1 MQRLEAKSIHGR
13 TYYYLSQWGWK
24 NGKCRRLSQKYL
36 GKLEDLAQAVQ
47 GTGPAPEYAVVLD
60 WGLPQALW
68 READR
73 AQVVEHVNQ
82 LGPKRAQGLST
93 GDYIRLAAINRACKP
108 VSKQA
113 MWDWVSRTS
122 LPRVWPA
129 ASAAQ
134 LTSQHFWDHMER
146 IQPETAQ
153 AIWQQL
159 IAAVLQ
165 REQIA
170 LSQIC
175 YDGTNFYTFIDTFN
189 LQSQLAKRGK
199 NKQGRS
205 NLRQVSY
212 ALFCTTDEHLPLFY
226 DVYEGNRNDAK
237 QFPQVLEKFQRWL
250 KERAGSTWTATKP
263 TLIFDKGNNSA
274 DNFALLDTLEL
285 PYVGSVKLDEH
296 PDLATVSNQDARWQP
311 ATEPGWEGTKSWRTQ
326 QVVYGKERTLV
337 MTYNQNLFD
346 RQWATVQ
353 NDLAQ
358 ALSQLACVQRNLQ
371 DRAAGLLK
379 GGTAPTRESVER
391 KCQQILHRQHL
402 RQLVQTT
409 VILNAAAVP
418 QLSYQ
423 SDPPAQDRK
432 STRLNSSHQIITLSL
447 HDALPILSQL
457 ACVQRNLQD
466 RAAGLLKGGTA
477 PTRESVERK
486 CQQILHRQHLR
497 QLVQTTV
504 ILNAAA
510 VPQLSYQS
518 DPPAQEKLRDTY
530 LGKTLLITGH
540 QEWSDV
546 QVIRAY
552 RSQFVIE
559 EIFHEMKDRHIGAW
573 WPLHHWTD
581 SKIQVHGLYCTIAV
595 LLRALLWRR
604 ARQAGLRLSMSG
616 LLKSLSRIRQVIN
629 IYPSKRARKPGAE
642 QVVLTKRD
650 ETQEKLIEIFGLPS
664 QKHSI

>member
-1 MQRLEAKSIHGR
+1 MQRLEAKSIHGH

-36 GKLEDLAQAVQ
+36 GKLEDIAQAVQ

-60 WGLPQALW
+60 WGLPQTLW
-68 READR
+68 REAEEV
-73 AQVVEHVNQ
+73 QVVEHVDQ
-82 LGPKRAQGLST
+82 LCPKRAQGLST
-93 GDYIRLAAINRACKP
+93 GDYIRLAAINRACEP

-113 MWDWVSRTS
+113 MWDWISRTS
-122 LPRVWPA
+122 LPRVWPE

-134 LTSQHFWDHMER
+134 LTSQHFWDHMDR

-165 REQIA
+165 REHIE
-170 LSQIC
+170 LSQVC

-189 LQSQLAKRGK
+189 LKSQVAKRGQ
-199 NKQGRS
+199 NKQGRY

-212 ALFCTTDEHLPLFY
+212 ALFCTTDGHLPLFY

-237 QFPQVLEKFQRWL
+237 EFPQVLEKFQRWL
-250 KERAGSTWTATKP
+250 KERAGSTWAATKP
-263 TLIFDKGNNSA
+263 TLIFDKGNNST
-274 DNFALLDTLEL
+274 DNFALVDTLEL

-337 MTYNQNLFD
+337 MTYNQNLYAS
-346 RQWATVQ
+346 QWATVQ

-358 ALSQLACVQRNLQ
+358 ALSQLASVQRKLQ
-371 DRAAGLLK
+371 DRAAGLNK
-379 GGTAPTRESVER
+379 RGIAPTRESVQRQCE
-391 KCQQILHRQHL
+391 QILHRQHL

-409 VILNAAAVP
+409 VTLNSAAVP

-423 SDPPAQDRK
+423 AAPAAQQK
-432 STRLNSSHQIITLSL
+432 LS
-447 HDALPILSQL
+447 
-457 ACVQRNLQD
+457 
-466 RAAGLLKGGTA
+466 
-477 PTRESVERK
+477 
-486 CQQILHRQHLR
+486 
-497 QLVQTTV
+497 
-504 ILNAAA
+504 
-510 VPQLSYQS
+510 
-518 DPPAQEKLRDTY
+518 DTY
-530 LGKTLLITGH
+530 LGKTLLLTSH
-540 QEWSDV
+540 KEWSDA

-559 EIFHEMKDRHIGAW
+559 QVFHEMKDRHIGAW

-595 LLRALLWRR
+595 LLRALLRRR

-616 LLKSLSRIRQVIN
+616 LLETLGQIRQVIN
-629 IYPSKRARKPGAE
+629 VYPTKRAGKPGAE

-650 ETQEKLIEIFGLPS
+650 ETQEKLIEIFGLQS
-664 QKHSI
+664 QKPAV

>member
-1 MQRLEAKSIHGR
+1 MQQRLEAKSIHGR

-36 GKLEDLAQAVQ
+36 GKLEDLAQALQ
-47 GTGPAPEYAVVLD
+47 GAGPTPAYALVLD

-68 READR
+68 RQAEQ
-73 AQVVEHVNQ
+73 AQVATHVDQ
-82 LGPKRAQGLST
+82 LCPKRAQGLSP
-93 GDYIRLAAINRACKP
+93 GDYIRLAAINRACEP

-113 MWDWVSRTS
+113 MWDWVCRTC

-129 ASAAQ
+129 AVAAQ
-134 LTSQHFWDHMER
+134 LTSQHFWDHMDR
-146 IQPETAQ
+146 IPPKTAQ

-165 REQIA
+165 REQIP

-189 LQSQLAKRGK
+189 LRCQVAKRGK
-199 NKQGRS
+199 NKQGRC

-212 ALFCTTDEHLPLFY
+212 ALFCTSDGHLPLFY

-237 QFPQVLEKFQRWL
+237 EFPAVLEKFQRWL
-250 KERAGSTWTATKP
+250 KERADSTWATTKP
-263 TLIFDKGNNSA
+263 TLIFDKGNNST
-274 DNFALLDTLEL
+274 DNFALIDTLEL

-296 PDLATVSNQDARWQP
+296 PDLAKVSNQDACWQP
-311 ATEPGWEGTKSWRTQ
+311 ATEPGLEGTKSWRTQ

-337 MTYNQNLFD
+337 MTYNQNLYES
-346 RQWATVQ
+346 QWATVQ

-358 ALSQLACVQRNLQ
+358 ALNQLAAVQRNLQ
-371 DRAAGLLK
+371 DRAAGLIK
-379 GGTAPTRESVER
+379 GGTPPTVESVKS
-391 KCQQILHRQHL
+391 KCEQILHRQHL
-402 RQLVQTT
+402 RQLVVTT
-409 VILNAAAVP
+409 VARDSAAMP

-423 SDPPAQDRK
+423 
-432 STRLNSSHQIITLSL
+432 
-447 HDALPILSQL
+447 
-457 ACVQRNLQD
+457 
-466 RAAGLLKGGTA
+466 AG
-477 PTRESVERK
+477 
-486 CQQILHRQHLR
+486 
-497 QLVQTTV
+497 
-504 ILNAAA
+504 AAA
-510 VPQLSYQS
+510 QQ
-518 DPPAQEKLRDTY
+518 KLRDTY
-530 LGKTLLITGH
+530 LGKTLLITAH
-540 QEWSDV
+540 KAWSDA

-604 ARQAGLRLSMSG
+604 ARQAGLHLSMAG
-616 LLKSLSRIRQVIN
+616 LLEKLGLIRQVIN
-629 IYPSKRARKPGAE
+629 VYPSKRAGQPGAE

-650 ETQEKLIEIFGLPS
+650 EIQEKLIEILGLQSHKPAV
-664 QKHSI
+664 

>member
-1 MQRLEAKSIHGR
+1 MQRLEAKSIHGH

-36 GKLEDLAQAVQ
+36 GKLEDIAQAVQ
-47 GTGPAPEYAVVLD
+47 GTGPSPEYAVVLD
-60 WGLPQALW
+60 WGLPQTLW
-68 READR
+68 REAEE
-73 AQVVEHVNQ
+73 AQVVEHVDQ
-82 LGPKRAQGLST
+82 LCPKRAQGLST
-93 GDYIRLAAINRACKP
+93 GDYIRLAAINRACEP
-108 VSKQA
+108 VSKQS

-122 LPRVWPA
+122 LPRVWPE

-134 LTSQHFWDHMER
+134 LTSQHFWDHMDR

-165 REQIA
+165 REHIE
-170 LSQIC
+170 LSQVC

-189 LQSQLAKRGK
+189 LKSQVAKRGQ
-199 NKQGRS
+199 NKQGRY

-212 ALFCTTDEHLPLFY
+212 ALFCTTDGHLPLFY
-226 DVYEGNRNDAK
+226 DVYEGSRNDAK
-237 QFPQVLEKFQRWL
+237 EFPQVLEKFQRWL
-250 KERAGSTWTATKP
+250 KERAGSTWAATKP
-263 TLIFDKGNNSA
+263 TLIFDKGNNST
-274 DNFALLDTLEL
+274 DNFALVDTLEL

-337 MTYNQNLFD
+337 MTYNQNLYAS
-346 RQWATVQ
+346 QWATVQ

-358 ALSQLACVQRNLQ
+358 ALSQLASVQRKLQ
-371 DRAAGLLK
+371 DRAAGLNK
-379 GGTAPTRESVER
+379 RGIAPTRESVQRQCE
-391 KCQQILHRQHL
+391 QILHRQHL

-409 VILNAAAVP
+409 VTLNSAAVP

-423 SDPPAQDRK
+423 AAPAAQQK
-432 STRLNSSHQIITLSL
+432 LS
-447 HDALPILSQL
+447 
-457 ACVQRNLQD
+457 
-466 RAAGLLKGGTA
+466 
-477 PTRESVERK
+477 
-486 CQQILHRQHLR
+486 
-497 QLVQTTV
+497 
-504 ILNAAA
+504 
-510 VPQLSYQS
+510 
-518 DPPAQEKLRDTY
+518 DTY
-530 LGKTLLITGH
+530 LGKTLLLTGH
-540 QEWSDV
+540 KEWSDA

-559 EIFHEMKDRHIGAW
+559 QIFHEMKDRHIGAW

-595 LLRALLWRR
+595 LLRALLRRR

-616 LLKSLSRIRQVIN
+616 LLETLGQIRQVIN
-629 IYPSKRARKPGAE
+629 VYPTKRAGKPGAE

-650 ETQEKLIEIFGLPS
+650 ETQEKLIEIFGLQS
-664 QKHSI
+664 QKPAV